1 MKIERKSI
9 NTPSAPK
16 ALGPY
21 SQAIVT
27 AGLIFT
33 SGQIPLNPKPGKIVE
48 GDFKQRVIQ
57 VLKNINA
64 VLEAGGTELSSIL
77 KLTVF
82 LTDLSRFSTVN
93 EVFSDQFKGIEPP
106 ARSVVEVAGL
116 PMDADIEI
124 ECVAAV

>member
-9 NTPSAPK
+9 NTQSAPR

-21 SQAIVT
+21 SQAIIPD
-27 AGLIFT
+27 GLIFT
-33 SGQIPLNPKPGKIVE
+33 SGQIPLNPMTGNIVD
-48 GDFKQRVIQ
+48 GDFKQRVMQ

-64 VLEAGGTELSSIL
+64 VLEAGGTEFSSIL
-77 KLTVF
+77 KMTVF
-82 LTDLSRFSTVN
+82 LTDLSRFSIVN

-116 PMDADIEI
+116 PMNADIEI
-124 ECVAAV
+124 ECIASV

>member
-1 MKIERKSI
+1 MNIERKSI
-9 NTPSAPK
+9 NTQSAPR

-21 SQAIVT
+21 SQAIIT
-27 AGLIFT
+27 DGLIFT
-33 SGQIPLNPKPGKIVE
+33 SGQIPLNPMTGNIVD
-48 GDFKQRVIQ
+48 GDFKQRVMQ

-64 VLEAGGTELSSIL
+64 VLEAGGTDFSSIL
-77 KLTVF
+77 KMTVF

-116 PMDADIEI
+116 PMNADIEI
-124 ECVAAV
+124 ECIASV

>member
-9 NTPSAPK
+9 NTPSAPM

-33 SGQIPLNPKPGKIVE
+33 SGQIPLNPKTGNIVE
-48 GDFKQRVIQ
+48 GDFKQRVIL

-64 VLEAGGTELSSIL
+64 VLEAGGTEFSSIL
-77 KLTVF
+77 KMTVF
-82 LTDLSRFSTVN
+82 LTDLSRFSIVN

-116 PMDADIEI
+116 PMNADIEI
-124 ECVAAV
+124 ECIASV

>member
-9 NTPSAPK
+9 NTPSAPR

-33 SGQIPLNPKPGKIVE
+33 SGQIPLNPKTGNIVE

>member
-33 SGQIPLNPKPGKIVE
+33 SGQIPLNPKTGNIVE

-93 EVFSDQFKGIEPP
+93 EVFSDEFKGIEPP

>member
-1 MKIERKSI
+1 MNIERKSI
-9 NTPSAPK
+9 NTQSAPR

-21 SQAIVT
+21 SQAIIT
-27 AGLIFT
+27 DGLIFT
-33 SGQIPLNPKPGKIVE
+33 SGQIPLNPMTGNIVD

-64 VLEAGGTELSSIL
+64 VLEAGGTDFSSIL
-77 KLTVF
+77 KMTVF

-116 PMDADIEI
+116 PMNADIEI
-124 ECVAAV
+124 ECIASV

>member
-1 MKIERKSI
+1 MNIERKSI
-9 NTPSAPK
+9 NTQSAPR

-33 SGQIPLNPKPGKIVE
+33 SGQIPLNPMTGNIVD
-48 GDFKQRVIQ
+48 GDFKQRVMQ

-64 VLEAGGTELSSIL
+64 VLEAGGTEFSSIL
-77 KLTVF
+77 KMTVF
-82 LTDLSRFSTVN
+82 LTDLSRFSIVN

-116 PMDADIEI
+116 PMNADIEI
-124 ECVAAV
+124 ECIASV

>member
-1 MKIERKSI
+1 MNIERKSI
-9 NTPSAPK
+9 NTESAPR

-21 SQAIVT
+21 SQAIIT
-27 AGLIFT
+27 DGLIFT
-33 SGQIPLNPKPGKIVE
+33 SGQIPLNPMTGNIVD

-64 VLEAGGTELSSIL
+64 VLEAGGTDFSSIL
-77 KLTVF
+77 KMTVF

-116 PMDADIEI
+116 PMNADIEI
-124 ECVAAV
+124 ECIASV

>member
-1 MKIERKSI
+1 MNIERKSI
-9 NTPSAPK
+9 NTQSAPR

-21 SQAIVT
+21 SQAIIT
-27 AGLIFT
+27 DGLIFT
-33 SGQIPLNPKPGKIVE
+33 SGQIPLNPKTGNIVE

-116 PMDADIEI
+116 PMNADIEI
-124 ECVAAV
+124 ECIASV

>member
-1 MKIERKSI
+1 MNIERKSI
-9 NTPSAPK
+9 NTQSAPR

-21 SQAIVT
+21 SQAIIT
-27 AGLIFT
+27 DGLIFT
-33 SGQIPLNPKPGKIVE
+33 SGQIPLNPMTGNIVD
-48 GDFKQRVIQ
+48 GDFKQRVMQ

-64 VLEAGGTELSSIL
+64 VLEAGGTEFSSIL
-77 KLTVF
+77 KMTVF
-82 LTDLSRFSTVN
+82 LTDLSRFSIVN

-124 ECVAAV
+124 ECIAAV

>member
-33 SGQIPLNPKPGKIVE
+33 SGQIPLNPKTGNIVE

-93 EVFSDQFKGIEPP
+93 EVFSDQFKGIDPP

>member
-9 NTPSAPK
+9 NTQSAPR

-21 SQAIVT
+21 SQAIIT
-27 AGLIFT
+27 DGLIFT
-33 SGQIPLNPKPGKIVE
+33 SGQIPLNPMTGNIVD
-48 GDFKQRVIQ
+48 GDFKQRVMQ

-64 VLEAGGTELSSIL
+64 VLEAGGTEFSSIL
-77 KLTVF
+77 KMTVF
-82 LTDLSRFSTVN
+82 LTDLSRFSIVN

-116 PMDADIEI
+116 PMNADIEI
-124 ECVAAV
+124 ECIASV

>member
-33 SGQIPLNPKPGKIVE
+33 SGQIPLNPKTGNIVE
-48 GDFKQRVIQ
+48 GYFKQRVIQ

>member
-21 SQAIVT
+21 SQAIIT
-27 AGLIFT
+27 GGLIFT
-33 SGQIPLNPKPGKIVE
+33 SGQIPLNPMTGNIVE
-48 GDFKQRVIQ
+48 GDFKQRVMQ

-64 VLEAGGTELSSIL
+64 VLEAGGTEFSSIL
-77 KLTVF
+77 KMTVF

-116 PMDADIEI
+116 PMNADIEI
-124 ECVAAV
+124 ECIASV

>member
-33 SGQIPLNPKPGKIVE
+33 SGQIPLNPKTGNIVE

>member
-9 NTPSAPK
+9 NTPSAPM

-33 SGQIPLNPKPGKIVE
+33 SGQIPLNPKTGNIVE

-64 VLEAGGTELSSIL
+64 VLEAGGTEFSSIL
-77 KLTVF
+77 KMTVF
-82 LTDLSRFSTVN
+82 LTDLSRFSIVN

-116 PMDADIEI
+116 PMNADIEI
-124 ECVAAV
+124 ECIASV